1 MKIGWSTLGNPDW
14 TLEQV
19 AQAAKDYGYDGI
31 ELRILD
37 GEVITP
43 ELVRK
48 NLDRLRKVFGKGGP
62 ELIGLGSSVR
72 LALPDPAEHARQ
84 EAALVEFVGLAREL
98 GVPFVRVFGGQRPEG
113 DSDIAAAARV
123 GESLRKVA
131 PLAESAG
138 VTVALETHDS
148 FSKSALVAR
157 ALAGAPSKNVGALW
171 DTHHPHRMGEAVAEV
186 WTNLSDRLVHVHL
199 KDARLRSD
207 GGWDLVLLGEGEVA
221 CREILRALA
230 LRGYA
235 GYVVMEWEKKW
246 HPEIAAPEVAMPQHL
261 ARAREWLADVE

>member
-14 TLEQV
+14 TIEQV
-19 AQAAKDYGYDGI
+19 AEAAKQYGYDGV

-43 ELVRK
+43 DLIRQNRDRLKRLFGGDLELV
-48 NLDRLRKVFGKGGP
+48 
-62 ELIGLGSSVR
+62 GLGSSVR

-84 EAALVEFVGLAREL
+84 EATLAEYVDLAQEL
-98 GVPFVRVFGGQRPEG
+98 GVPLVRVFGGQRPEG
-113 DSDIAAAARV
+113 DSDEAAVERV
-123 GESLRKVA
+123 GESLRKIEPIA
-131 PLAESAG
+131 AKAG

-157 ALAGAPSKNVGALW
+157 ALAKAPGKGVGALW
-171 DTHHPHRMGEAVAEV
+171 DTHHPHRMGEAVAEI

-199 KDARLRSD
+199 KDARLRAD
-207 GGWDLVLLGEGEVA
+207 GGWDLIPLGDGEVA

-230 LRGYA
+230 LRGYS

-246 HPEIAAPEVAMPQHL
+246 HPEIADPNVAMPQHI
-261 ARAREWLADVE
+261 AKAREWLADVL